1 MRRLLIGLGG
11 LFFLLATIVLVV
23 PFLLPK
29 DTIKQQVI
37 AEVEKAVGWRLR
49 LDGPVS
55 LSLLPGFSLI
65 AENIGLSGEAGAD
78 GIEFAKAGKIEFGL
92 GWGGL
97 FGGEIQVTGITLVD
111 PDIFLEIGA
120 SGLTSWAPRREL
132 TPAEEAAEILSGEL
146 SAPSAPQVQE
156 AVEET
161 DLAGSSD
168 ADFLKRIGIDRLDI
182 ENGTV
187 LYHDRS
193 TDQRHEVS
201 DLNLTLMAPDLEGE
215 VSLDS
220 TFVWQEKPM
229 GLKGTLENPLGF
241 VAGAQIP
248 MDLMLTVDESS
259 LGVAGQAGMDPIWAD
274 VAITGQGPSLQRF
287 AALLGTTLANDPGA
301 FSVFAKVTGDEAAL
315 SLADLTA
322 SVGSLGLDGNVE
334 ANLGGDVPQVAGRVI
349 LRESNLED
357 LLTLAGQS
365 LPAKGQLAGDMTFE
379 ASGDTGEAI
388 LATLDVRGSAR
399 VTGGEV
405 SGLGLADAVGGDAS
419 ADVIKDIALEL
430 DLNGLDEKANLRG
443 GLSWRGEAFTVTGSA
458 TPAPLLDGRSAPVAV
473 KVKGAKLSAG
483 YEGSASGTG
492 GLEGAVSV
500 ETASLRDLMAWMGQ
514 PVEAGNGLQGFK
526 ASGVFSVAGDT
537 IRFDE
542 TRFTLDE
549 TSGSASGRIKLAD
562 RPDVVAK
569 LALNALVLDPY
580 LESAP
585 GRSGGFGNAGS
596 SGSGTSTATGSG
608 PSESGSAWS
617 DAPIDFSG
625 LKAADVDFA
634 ITTKEIRWDKIK
646 IDESALDATIKNGV
660 LDANL
665 KTLRLYGGSGNGTVR
680 VNGAADVPQISA
692 QFALSDLDGYPV
704 LRDAADFDWLEG
716 KANIALNATTA
727 GRSEKAMVEGLNGT
741 ASYSFADGAIRGVNI
756 PKLVR
761 GLSVETLLGWQSS
774 SAEKTDFSSLSA
786 SFDVNNGIATTS
798 DISLVGPL
806 VRMSGQGTTNLPAK
820 TLDWRVEPKIVPTL
834 EGQAPTPRKKGAEK
848 QMAGLAVPIVV
859 KGPWANPQI
868 YPDIQGILE
877 DPEAAYKQ
885 LESMGG
891 ELSKILKGGK
901 PDEALVDAANEA
913 ISRATGGKTQI
924 DVQKVIEGDV
934 DDQEILKAV
943 EDGFGLPSGL
953 LGSFGRKKKE

>member
-1 MRRLLIGLGG
+1 
-11 LFFLLATIVLVV
+11 IVLVV

-65 AENIGLSGEAGAD
+65 AEKVGLSGEAGAD
-78 GIEFAKAGKIEFGL
+78 GIEFAKAEKIEFGL

-97 FGGEIQVTGITLVD
+97 FGGEVQVTGIALID
-111 PDIFLEIGA
+111 PDIFLEIGT
-120 SGLTSWAPRREL
+120 SGLTSWAPRRDL

-146 SAPSAPQVQE
+146 SAPKAPDEEEV
-156 AVEET
+156 VEET
-161 DLAGSSD
+161 EVAGSSD
-168 ADFLKRIGIDRLDI
+168 ANFLKRIGIDRLDI

-187 LYHDRS
+187 LYHDRNAE
-193 TDQRHEVS
+193 QRHEVS
-201 DLNLTLMAPDLEGE
+201 NLNLTLMAPDLEGE
-215 VSLDS
+215 VSLDT

-241 VAGAQIP
+241 AAGARIP

-259 LGVAGQAGMDPIWAD
+259 LGVAGQAGLDPIWAD
-274 VAITGQGPSLQRF
+274 VAVTGQGPSLQRF
-287 AALLGTTLANDPGA
+287 AAILGTTLANDPGS
-301 FSVFAKVTGDEAAL
+301 FSIFAKITGDETAL
-315 SLADLTA
+315 SLSDLTA

-334 ANLGGDVPQVAGRVI
+334 ANLGGDVPQVAGRII

-365 LPAKGQLAGDMTFE
+365 LPAKGQLAGDVTFE
-379 ASGDTGEAI
+379 ASGDTAEAL
-388 LATLDVRGSAR
+388 LAALDVRGSAR
-399 VTGGEV
+399 VVGGEV
-405 SGLGLADAVGGDAS
+405 SGLGLADAVGGDVS
-419 ADVIKDIALEL
+419 ADEIKDIALEL

-458 TPAPLLDGRSAPVAV
+458 TPAPLLDGRSAPVSV
-473 KVKGAKLSAG
+473 KVKGTKLSAG
-483 YEGSASGTG
+483 YEGSASGVG

-526 ASGVFSVAGDT
+526 ASGVFAVAGDT

-549 TSGSASGRIKLAD
+549 TSGSASGRITLAD

-569 LALNALVLDPY
+569 LSLNALVLDPY

-585 GRSGGFGNAGS
+585 GRSDGSGSAAS
-596 SGSGTSTATGSG
+596 SGSGGGTANSQ
-608 PSESGSAWS
+608 PGSAWS

-665 KTLRLYGGSGNGTVR
+665 KTLRLYGGSGSGAVR
-680 VNGAADVPQISA
+680 VNGAGDAAQVSA

-704 LRDAADFDWLEG
+704 LHDAADFEWLEG
-716 KANIALNATTA
+716 KANIALDVTTA
-727 GRSEKAMVEGLNGT
+727 GWSEKAMVEGLNGT

-786 SFDVNNGIATTS
+786 SFDVTNGIATTS

-806 VRMSGQGTTNLPAK
+806 VRMSGQGATNLPSK

-848 QMAGLAVPIVV
+848 QMAGLGVPIVV
-859 KGPWANPQI
+859 KGPWSNPQI

-877 DPEAAYKQ
+877 NPEAAYKQ
-885 LESMGG
+885 LQSMGG

-924 DVQKVIEGDV
+924 DVQKVIEGEV

-953 LGSFGRKKKE
+953 LGSFGRKKN